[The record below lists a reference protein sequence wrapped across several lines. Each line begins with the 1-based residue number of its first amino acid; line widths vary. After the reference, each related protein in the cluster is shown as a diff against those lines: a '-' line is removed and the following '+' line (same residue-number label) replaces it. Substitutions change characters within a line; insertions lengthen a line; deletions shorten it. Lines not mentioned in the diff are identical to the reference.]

1 MDEVNKRIP
10 EFGKGLGFQR
20 AGPVRPI
27 SPALVPDL
35 SPGLS
40 SDPSMPCWR
49 LAPLRAPGGA
59 TLAGYISDSASRRTS
74 GLANVQTFP
83 QALPRPVAP

>member
-1 MDEVNKRIP
+1 MGEVNKRIP
-10 EFGKGLGFQR
+10 EFGKGSGFQR
-20 AGPVRPI
+20 AGPVRPT

-59 TLAGYISDSASRRTS
+59 TLAGYIGDSASRRTS